1 MYFKLNKAL
10 CLTFLHLGVWLH
22 ENGVLG
28 ASPDG
33 LIRRAATHNYNHLA
47 AEMTDV
53 LEAMQVRPEILEVK
67 CPFTARNMTI
77 PEANNLIKEFCLG
90 ICIFILPAFDF
101 I

>member
-1 MYFKLNKAL
+1 M
-10 CLTFLHLGVWLH
+10 H

-33 LIRRAATHNYNHLA
+33 LIRRAATHNYNHQE

-67 CPFTARNMTI
+67 CPLTARDMTF
-77 PEANNLIKEFCLG
+77 PEVINSIKEFCLG
-90 ICIFILPAFDF
+90 ICIFLLPALDF
-101 I
+101 KKKKKNNVKMLKF

>member
-1 MYFKLNKAL
+1 M
-10 CLTFLHLGVWLH
+10 H

-33 LIRRAATHNYNHLA
+33 LIRRAATHNYNHQA

-77 PEANNLIKEFCLG
+77 PEAITSIKEFCLG
-90 ICIFILPAFDF
+90 IFFYITCIFFYLKKKNNVKMLKF
-101 I
+101 

>member
-1 MYFKLNKAL
+1 M
-10 CLTFLHLGVWLH
+10 H

-33 LIRRAATHNYNHLA
+33 LIRRAATHNYNHQA
-47 AEMTDV
+47 AGMTDV

-77 PEANNLIKEFCLG
+77 PEAINSIKEFFLG

-101 I
+101 IKTNNVKMLKF